1 MPDAQ
6 ERMES
11 MLRRVLE
18 SCSFEELRDYV
29 SALNEVQRVLV
40 RAHEQG
46 SLSQKEADMALSKWL
61 TE

>member
-1 MPDAQ
+1 
-6 ERMES
+6 MES